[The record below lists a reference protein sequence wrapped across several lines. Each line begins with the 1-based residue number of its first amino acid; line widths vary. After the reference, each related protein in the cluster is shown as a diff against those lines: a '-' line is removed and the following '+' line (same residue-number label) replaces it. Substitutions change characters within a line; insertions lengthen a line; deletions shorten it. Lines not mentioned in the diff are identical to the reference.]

1 MVYLTTGFLIRPAF
15 FEVEVPL
22 EVALEAVLVVVSER
36 EPRRDRDKERA
47 RRRVVQGT
55 LPSSRRVEEES
66 RGAVDEEKRALG
78 AEPTPVILSRELP
91 LLAAVSVSSSVM
103 ISSSSLLSQYALYEL
118 KPGSRGPLPT
128 RGAIVVGI
136 GEDSGI
142 MIGLERLVVSLR
154 GMRITDG
161 MAIGVTIVVGELG
174 ATHFLSFL
182 ELLNR
187 SFSEVPDGVS
197 SF

>member
-1 MVYLTTGFLIRPAF
+1 MIRPAF